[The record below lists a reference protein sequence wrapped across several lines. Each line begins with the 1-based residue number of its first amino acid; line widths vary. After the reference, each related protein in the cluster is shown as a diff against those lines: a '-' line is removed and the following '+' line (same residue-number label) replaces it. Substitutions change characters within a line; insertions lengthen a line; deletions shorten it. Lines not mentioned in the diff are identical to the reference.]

1 MEKKKQKEN
10 SQLTKQLFT
19 LAIVVN
25 VLALILRIGLKLYTG
40 DSWLSVFDGNLL
52 WTLLPLMLF
61 FDERDEAKKA
71 NHQ

>member
-1 MEKKKQKEN
+1 MEKPKQKES
-10 SQLTKQLFT
+10 SQLAKQLFT
-19 LAIVVN
+19 LALVVN

-40 DSWLSVFDGNLL
+40 ESGLSVFDGNLL

-61 FDERDEAKKA
+61 FDEREETKEA